1 MRCILHLR
9 SPVLFTCALHLC
21 LLQGDLPEAWGARR
35 LVVAA
40 DLAGA
45 LAEKFGITL
54 TTLCTVK

>member
-1 MRCILHLR
+1 
-9 SPVLFTCALHLC
+9 
-21 LLQGDLPEAWGARR
+21 LQGDLPEGWGARR

-45 LAEKFGITL
+45 LAEKFAITL